1 MTPYI
6 KSLNPNLL
14 NGSFTVRIDFQPSF
28 NIISGENG
36 TGKTQLLASLKKRPG
51 PGGER
56 FAEQT
61 KIEISDGDIN
71 SLRVQAISPQINAE
85 RKSFL
90 GAFQE
95 MRRNDKKIDQYL
107 EQINQQMIND
117 STFVTYPS
125 VAEHY
130 YYEYEELCLDGGDRK
145 KRMEIATDKLN
156 KIIQSIM
163 DNLELHAEWDNTT
176 GNPKLS
182 VCKSGTEFPI
192 DALSCGEKEI
202 LALILNLYLS
212 REKFDVFL
220 IDEPEIHLNW
230 HLEEKLFKHLKEFC
244 SVYQKQIILST
255 HSRVIFKSEFLN
267 DVQFLYWENGKV
279 ICNKEIS
286 EDQRRRI
293 AGEAIENIKLG
304 SFGKPTFFVE
314 DNIHALVVKEMAK
327 QANVEILV
335 SVAGNSENVKSLFKL
350 SKNEGKWPNSYFII
364 DGDNQGN
371 PFPNEINFVH
381 LDKYCMQNYL
391 LDFNVCAEISSKT
404 PDEIQ
409 SGILKAIKNNQLAI
423 LNKNRFFYF
432 LFERLKEADVTE
444 TSLVCLDASKI
455 FPQFIRDIGFPDEED
470 FVKAYIKYC
479 YISSKQDIL
488 PQKIYEIIQQN
499 ARELVVTA

>member
-1 MTPYI
+1 M
-6 KSLNPNLL
+6 NPDLL
-14 NGSFTVRIDFQPSF
+14 NGSFTARIDFLPSL

-36 TGKTQLLASLKKRPG
+36 TGKTQLLAFLKKRAG
-51 PGGER
+51 PGREHIAG
-56 FAEQT
+56 QPQ
-61 KIEISDGDIN
+61 IEVSDGDIK
-71 SLRVQAISPQINAE
+71 SLRVQAISPQRNAE

-90 GAFQE
+90 GALQE
-95 MRRNDKKIDQYL
+95 MRRTDKKIDQYL
-107 EQINQQMIND
+107 EQIKQHMID
-117 STFVTYPS
+117 ESTYVTYPS

-145 KRMEIATDKLN
+145 ERMQIATDKLN

-163 DNLELHAEWDNTT
+163 DNLELHSEWDIAT

-244 SVYQKQIILST
+244 SEYQKQIILST

-267 DVQFLYWENGKV
+267 DVQFLYWENGRV
-279 ICNKEIS
+279 VCNKEIS
-286 EDQRRRI
+286 DDQRRRI

-304 SFGKPTFFVE
+304 SLGKPTFFVE
-314 DNIHALVVKEMAK
+314 DNIHELVVREMAK
-327 QANVEILV
+327 WANVEILV
-335 SVAGNSENVKSLFKL
+335 SVAGNSENVKSIFKL

-371 PFPNEINFVH
+371 PFPSEINFVH
-381 LDKYCMQNYL
+381 LEKYCMENYL
-391 LDFNVCAEISSKT
+391 LDFAVCAEISSKT

-409 SGILKAIKNNQLAI
+409 SGILKAIKNNPLAI
-423 LNKNRFFYF
+423 LDRNRFFYF
-432 LFERLKEADVTE
+432 LFERLKEADITE

-455 FPQFIRDIGFPDEED
+455 FPQFIRDIGFHDEED
-470 FVKAYIKYC
+470 FVKAYVKYC
-479 YISSKQDIL
+479 YTFSKQDVL
-488 PQKIYEIIQQN
+488 PQKIWGIIQQN